1 MIFFY
6 KIMNDSWN
14 INAQIKRE
22 KDGIYEITLNIYS
35 ETTALGVFS
44 ININISILT
53 NNLAE
58 KNEKLSCTM

>member
-1 MIFFY
+1 
-6 KIMNDSWN
+6 MNDSWN